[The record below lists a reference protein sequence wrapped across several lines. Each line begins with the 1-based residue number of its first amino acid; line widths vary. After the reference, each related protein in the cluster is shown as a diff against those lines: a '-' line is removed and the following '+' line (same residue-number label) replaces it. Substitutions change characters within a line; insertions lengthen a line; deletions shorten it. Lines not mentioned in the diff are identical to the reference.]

1 MAQFNFRL
9 FLRPTAIGKAI
20 IERLSADGAERQADS
35 RRWIELG
42 YALEQAG
49 FRLDGTT
56 LYLGGR
62 PFAAEQ
68 PLAVQIPVSPQEP
81 AAARAPGYQAAAA
94 VGAAEPDSDG
104 PASVDASA
112 NAAPITAPA
121 IASTPVPAP
130 SAATRPVESSLPKPV
145 SLVPLQPARAAAID
159 DEMANNLRGLSA

>member
-68 PLAVQIPVSPQEP
+68 TPTIQVP
-81 AAARAPGYQAAAA
+81 AS
-94 VGAAEPDSDG
+94 AAEP
-104 PASVDASA
+104 
-112 NAAPITAPA
+112 TA
-121 IASTPVPAP
+121 
-130 SAATRPVESSLPKPV
+130 
-145 SLVPLQPARAAAID
+145 ARAAAQQGVASAVEPVSVGHRLVAASADAASSQTVAHAQAPASAAPRPAQSAPSRPASPVLAAPPPPPRSAADD

>member
-68 PLAVQIPVSPQEP
+68 TPAVQVP
-81 AAARAPGYQAAAA
+81 ASAPTAARAPAHQAVAAAA
-94 VGAAEPDSDG
+94 EPVSAGDSLV
-104 PASVDASA
+104 AASA
-112 NAAPITAPA
+112 DAASSQAIAPATAPA
-121 IASTPVPAP
+121 
-130 SAATRPVESSLPKPV
+130 SAATRPVESAPPKPASPV
-145 SLVPLQPARAAAID
+145 SAAPPPLPQPAADD

>member
-68 PLAVQIPVSPQEP
+68 TPTVQVPMSAQEP
-81 AAARAPGYQAAAA
+81 TAGRAPAHQVAAA
-94 VGAAEPDSDG
+94 VAEPLSAA
-104 PASVDASA
+104 ASLLAVSA
-112 NAAPITAPA
+112 DAAPSQAMSSATAPA
-121 IASTPVPAP
+121 SPAEP
-130 SAATRPVESSLPKPV
+130 RPVESAPPKPV
-145 SLVPLQPARAAAID
+145 NPVPAAPPRPPQLGADD